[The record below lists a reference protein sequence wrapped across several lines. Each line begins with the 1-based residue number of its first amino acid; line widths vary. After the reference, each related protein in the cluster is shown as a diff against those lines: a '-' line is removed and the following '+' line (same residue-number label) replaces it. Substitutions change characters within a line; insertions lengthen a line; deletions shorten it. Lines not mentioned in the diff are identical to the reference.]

1 VTTPIE
7 RLLDVL
13 RAAGAEL
20 TPSEVAEALWLAG
33 RVDLAVRAAG
43 PAGETPASG
52 AVPPQRPAER
62 VELRLPVEAPSPEPE
77 TPEPP
82 PAGEVPEPGPPGETA
97 ADDDGQVTFEDP
109 SGRPMRFRTAEAL
122 PHSRRTMHALRPL
135 KRQRPSPRR
144 VVLDEEATVRQIAER
159 KLWTPVWQPAPER
172 WLHLTLV
179 LDDTSVS
186 GVWHRLG
193 QEVRTLLERLGAFR
207 TMRVVHLG
215 LGDDGSVRVV
225 RPGGARRSPPSLAD
239 RPGDHLVLVLSDCV
253 GAPWHDGRMSRLL
266 GRWGRRA
273 PVAILQP
280 LPERLWSRT
289 GLAPLPGRLF
299 APRAGAPA
307 SAYTFSSARR
317 RRRLPHGSVP
327 VPVLEIDPRWLTPWA
342 RLVAGRTAG
351 GIDAVVT
358 PTGDVTPPHRGTGE
372 PAPEPPAEHR
382 VRDFRAGASSPAY
395 ELARYLTVAR
405 PLNLAVMR
413 LMQTVMLPES
423 RPSHLAEVLY
433 GGLLRP
439 LSSTGAGT
447 DDQQFEFLPGVRH
460 VLRESME
467 AAVPGLVHAAVSG
480 YLERHPD
487 RTGAWFTALASLQR
501 DVRDVPGAAESF
513 AGISTD
519 ILSRII
525 GGTGSG
531 APRVRRAREHLTIL
545 HLNGPAAAVEGTP
558 DLVVVTGGVAG
569 RATPAEY
576 RDAHSRLEQLRA
588 GLGLPPGRI
597 VVVPGRTDVND
608 GRCRAYF
615 REREADGFDPVA
627 PYWPK
632 WEPFAALT
640 ARLPG
645 GTPFHQHQPWQ
656 LYEFPVLRTVVA
668 ALNSTVPISHLPD
681 EQDGGLGA
689 AQVTWFADHLRDYAD
704 RGYLRIG
711 LVHHDPAL
719 VTALAQHLDVILH
732 GQGGGVRE
740 LELTGVPAV
749 GAPERAQL
757 VELRPGALRVS
768 GGERTGTYAYGDHW
782 WLAGDDPPAAP
793 ATGPGEPEDAGRTD
807 LLGRVA
813 GAYRARHPDVPLA
826 EQRSPDWPDGYL
838 IVTPGGERR
847 CVGVFDGDPDSGV
860 VRRFLAAVVRR
871 EQPHRDAVLVCR
883 RPAEAA
889 LERRALDQGVRVTG
903 FAEFQIGDNL
913 LDFVRGQAAGLAHP
927 DYRPELYIPPPA
939 GDTDLLT
946 LLRARMAGPDSRIIA
961 VSGDFGTGK
970 SFLLRELARGLHTG
984 DDPMVPILLN
994 LPEHDWR
1001 APVDELIAVLLVR
1014 GGAREV
1020 DAGQIRYLLGE
1031 GRFVLLCDGLDD
1043 LAARPR
1049 HDLLRDRL
1057 RLWQTM
1063 ARDRSATARMI
1074 LVGRDETLL
1083 GEACAPYPA
1092 DQVHRARLDG
1102 FGPAEILGYLTRVL
1116 GTPSGRERFEAL
1128 GRIGGLMATARN
1140 PRMLAVLAKLPDH
1153 SFTVG
1158 ATTTE
1163 VYRELIDA
1171 WLLDELRHTG
1181 RQTTL
1186 EDLRQAATSL
1196 ALRLWAS
1203 AGTAGTGVVARDG
1216 SRIRLTDRSVLEW
1229 LVAAR
1234 LAGQLDPGG
1243 LTGDLRELLRPGMS
1257 PLMTEFLCDMAG
1269 RRRAEAWARARLAD
1283 GSPGEEVAAA
1293 ARRILDHLG

>member
-1 VTTPIE
+1 VTAPLE

-20 TPSEVAEALWLAG
+20 TPSELAEALWLAG
-33 RVDLAVRAAG
+33 RVGLPVQAYG

-52 AVPPQRPAER
+52 TVPAQRPAER
-62 VELRLPVEAPSPEPE
+62 VELRLPVEPPGPGPETPQPPPADEIPEPE
-77 TPEPP
+77 
-82 PAGEVPEPGPPGETA
+82 PADETA
-97 ADDDGQVTFEDP
+97 APDGQVTFEDP
-109 SGRPMRFRTAEAL
+109 SGRPMRFRAAEAL
-122 PHSRRTMHALRPL
+122 PHSGRTMHALRPL

-144 VVLDEEATVRQIAER
+144 VVLDEEATARQVAER
-159 KLWTPVWQPAPER
+159 KLWTPVWRPAPER

-193 QEVRTLLERLGAFR
+193 QEVRTMLERLGAFR

-215 LGDDGSVRVV
+215 LGDDASVRVV

-317 RRRLPHGSVP
+317 RRRLPHDSVP

-342 RLVAGRTAG
+342 HLVAGRTAG

-358 PTGDVTPPHRGTGE
+358 PAGDVARPDRAADGPS
-372 PAPEPPAEHR
+372 PEPPAEHR

-395 ELARYLTVAR
+395 ELARFLTVAR

-439 LSSTGAGT
+439 LSPAGAGT

-467 AAVPGLVHAAVSG
+467 ATVPGVVHAAVSG
-480 YLERHPD
+480 YLERYPD
-487 RTGAWFTALASLQR
+487 RTGAWFTALAALQHDGR
-501 DVRDVPGAAESF
+501 DLPGAAESF
-513 AGISTD
+513 AGISSE

-525 GGTGSG
+525 RGTGSG
-531 APRVRRAREHLTIL
+531 APRVRRAREQLTVL
-545 HLNGPAAAVEGTP
+545 HLNGPVASAAGTP
-558 DLVVVTGGVAG
+558 DLVVVTGGIAA

-608 GRCRAYF
+608 GRCRAHF
-615 REREADGFDPVA
+615 REREAEGFEPFP

-656 LYEFPVLRTVVA
+656 LYEFPGLGTVVA

-681 EQDGGLGA
+681 EQEGGLGT
-689 AQVTWFADHLRDYAD
+689 AQVTWFADRLRDYAD

-711 LVHHDPAL
+711 VVHHDPTL
-719 VTALAQHLDVILH
+719 VTALAPYLDVILH

-768 GGERTGTYAYGDHW
+768 GGERNGTYAYGDHW
-782 WLAGDDPPAAP
+782 WLAGDDPVAAP
-793 ATGPGEPEDAGRTD
+793 AREPGDPVDAGRTD

-813 GAYRARHPDVPLA
+813 GAYRSRHPDVPLT

-838 IVTPGGERR
+838 IVTPGGEWR
-847 CVGVFDGDPDSGV
+847 CVGVFDGDPDADV
-860 VRRFLAAVVRR
+860 VARFLAAVVRR

-883 RPAEAA
+883 RPAGAE
-889 LERRALDQGVRVTG
+889 LQRRALDQGVRVIG

-913 LDFVRGQAAGLAHP
+913 LDFVREQAAGLAHP
-927 DYRPELYIPPPA
+927 DYRPELYVPPPA

-946 LLRARMAGPDSRIIA
+946 LLRARVAGADSRIIA
-961 VSGDFGTGK
+961 VSGDHGTGK
-970 SFLLRELARGLHTG
+970 SFLLRELARSLHTG
-984 DDPMVPILLN
+984 DDPMVPVLLD

-1001 APVDELIAVLLVR
+1001 APLDELIAVLLVR

-1063 ARDRSATARMI
+1063 ARDRSAAARMI

-1083 GEACAPYPA
+1083 DEACAPYPA
-1092 DQVHRARLDG
+1092 EQVHRARLDG

-1116 GTPSGRERFEAL
+1116 GTRSGRERLEGL

-1140 PRMLAVLAKLPDH
+1140 PRMLAVIATLPDR
-1153 SFTVG
+1153 SVAAG
-1158 ATTTE
+1158 VTTTE
-1163 VYRELIDA
+1163 VYRDLTRA

-1186 EDLRQAATSL
+1186 EDLWQAATSL
-1196 ALRLWAS
+1196 ALQLWAS
-1203 AGTAGTGVVARDG
+1203 AGTAGIGVVARDG

-1229 LVAAR
+1229 LVAEEI
-1234 LAGQLDPGG
+1234 AGHLDPSGV
-1243 LTGDLRELLRPGMS
+1243 TGDLRELLRPGMS
-1257 PLMTEFLCDMAG
+1257 PLMTEFLCDLAG
-1269 RRRAEAWARARLAD
+1269 HHRAEAWARARLAER
-1283 GSPGEEVAAA
+1283 SPGEEVVRA